1 MVEELDED
9 EIKDK
14 KDLEEGLKKLKLQ
27 KESDIRK
34 LTARQFAQKLIE
46 EKVIEKV
53 EERELEFPQFK
64 KQFKLG
70 RLVSEERGESVP
82 AEEGFFFSSGLFFI
96 PGSKKTRLIKKPF
109 IQIEQEFPRKERDV
123 TLAHEL
129 IHVLHPNWSESRTEK
144 EQSSFFRR
152 DPFDDIVGFRPPT
165 RAQPFL
171 QLGERPFISVQTEK
185 KGLISKFR
193 FPKTLTN
200 KGFRVQP
207 RQKQPQRSM
216 FTMFIKQKVRTI
228 PKGKKRM
235 RFL

>member
-14 KDLEEGLKKLKLQ
+14 KELEEGLKRLRLQ

-53 EERELEFPQFK
+53 EERELDFPEFK
-64 KQFKLG
+64 KEFREG
-70 RLVSEERGESVP
+70 RLVSEERGERIP
-82 AEEGFFFSSGLFFI
+82 AEEGFFFSSGLFLL
-96 PGSKKTRLIKKPF
+96 PGSKRPVLFKKPF

-129 IHVLHPNWSESRTEK
+129 LHALHPTWNEDRVEK

-152 DPFDDIVGFRPPT
+152 DPFDDIVGFRPPS

-171 QLGERPFISVQTEK
+171 QLGERPFISVQTKK

-207 RQKQPQRSM
+207 RQKTPQRGM
-216 FTMFIKQKVRTI
+216 FTMFIKQKVRTM
-228 PKGKKRM
+228 PKRNNRM